1 MKNEKVVAL
10 LNEVFAGENIESI
23 NVVDDNT
30 IEINKQLFLVF
41 DNNEADDYYYDFQK
55 EIIDDLGLDSFSDSF
70 QDSIIN
76 NYIDTDYFFN
86 IMNESNEFY
95 LDDIE
100 NEPSLTHDNRLEE
113 EIEDH
118 NCSTREEYLALL
130 NSNYDNAVDWY
141 RDNFGDEEFKEYI
154 KENAHLIDW
163 DGVIEECKNIDGRGI
178 IANYDGCEI
187 ELENGYFAYRI

>member
-10 LNEVFAGENIESI
+10 LNEAFAGENIESI
-23 NVVDDNT
+23 NIVDDNT
-30 IEINKQLFLVF
+30 IEINEQTFLVF

-55 EIIDDLGLDSFSDSF
+55 EIIDDLGLDCFSNSF

-76 NYIDTDYFFN
+76 NYIDTDYFFD

-100 NEPSLTHDNRLEE
+100 NESSLTHDNRLEE

-141 RDNFGDEEFKEYI
+141 RDNFGNKEFKEYI

-163 DGVIEECKNIDGRGI
+163 DSVIEECKNIDGRGI

>member
-23 NVVDDNT
+23 NIVDDNT
-30 IEINKQLFLVF
+30 IEINEQTFLVF
-41 DNNEADDYYYDFQK
+41 DNNEADNYYYDFQK

-76 NYIDTDYFFN
+76 NYIDTDYFFD

-100 NEPSLTHDNRLEE
+100 NESSLTHDNRLEE

-141 RDNFGDEEFKEYI
+141 RDNFGNKEFKEYI

-163 DGVIEECKNIDGRGI
+163 DSVIEECKNIDGRGI

>member
-23 NVVDDNT
+23 NIVDDNT
-30 IEINKQLFLVF
+30 IEINKQTFLVF
-41 DNNEADDYYYDFQK
+41 DNNEADDYYYDIQK

-70 QDSIIN
+70 QNSIIN

-100 NEPSLTHDNRLEE
+100 NESSLTHDNRLEE
-113 EIEDH
+113 EIEEH

-141 RDNFGDEEFKEYI
+141 RDNFGDKVFKECI

-178 IANYDGCEI
+178 IANYDGYEI